1 MRTIIRLPS
10 FPSTGADFI
19 YTSTAMYI
27 SDFVSYLRYEQNRS
41 PLTVEA
47 YERDLL
53 QFIDWLTCF
62 HPERFDPCDVT
73 LNDIRAWLAS
83 LARTD
88 NTPRTLRRKAQSLR
102 AFFRHLLKKGAITIN
117 PAADLSL
124 PKLPKRLPD
133 VVRADEIESILS
145 PMDEALAE
153 TPDNETLVRDD
164 LIVEMLYTL
173 GIRRAEL
180 MAISDC
186 DISPS
191 AGEIKITGKRAKQR
205 VVPVPAKLMQKIELW
220 QKLRDSLWAEL
231 PSPTPLLVVKGK
243 RITPQQIYRSVKK
256 TLASSSARKKS
267 PHALRHSFATA
278 MLNEGA
284 DIDSVKEFLG
294 HASLSTTQIYT
305 HISFA
310 EMKQAYTLAHPRAKK
325 KNQD

>member
-1 MRTIIRLPS
+1 
-10 FPSTGADFI
+10 
-19 YTSTAMYI
+19 MYI
-27 SDFVSYLRYEQNRS
+27 SEFLSYLRHEQNRS
-41 PLTVEA
+41 PLTAEA
-47 YERDLL
+47 YGRDLR
-53 QFIDWLTCF
+53 QFADWLTGSN
-62 HPERFDPCDVT
+62 PGRFAPRDVT

-83 LARTD
+83 LARTGD
-88 NTPRTLRRKAQSLR
+88 SPRTLRRKAQSLR
-102 AFFRHLLKKGAITIN
+102 AFFRHLLKKGEIAVN
-117 PAADLSL
+117 PAAGLSL

-145 PMDEALAE
+145 PMDEALADD
-153 TPDNETLVRDD
+153 PGNETLVRDN
-164 LIVEMLYTL
+164 LILEMLYAL

-205 VVPVPAKLMQKIELW
+205 VVPVPAKLLQKIENW
-220 QKLRDSLWAEL
+220 QKLRDSLWDAL

-243 RITPQQIYRSVKK
+243 RITPRQIYLSVKK
-256 TLASSSARKKS
+256 SLASSSARKKS
-267 PHALRHSFATA
+267 PHAIRHSFATA

-294 HASLSTTQIYT
+294 HVSLSTTQIYT

-310 EMKQAYTLAHPRAKK
+310 EMKQAYASAHPRAKK
-325 KNQD
+325 K

>member
-10 FPSTGADFI
+10 FSSTGADFI

-62 HPERFDPCDVT
+62 HPERFDPRDVT
-73 LNDIRAWLAS
+73 LNDIRAWLTS

-164 LIVEMLYTL
+164 IYPRHQAGGTHGHQRLRHKPF
-173 GIRRAEL
+173 RRRN
-180 MAISDC
+180 
-186 DISPS
+186 
-191 AGEIKITGKRAKQR
+191 KNH
-205 VVPVPAKLMQKIELW
+205 
-220 QKLRDSLWAEL
+220 
-231 PSPTPLLVVKGK
+231 
-243 RITPQQIYRSVKK
+243 
-256 TLASSSARKKS
+256 RKKGQTTCRAR
-267 PHALRHSFATA
+267 PRQAHAKNRA
-278 MLNEGA
+278 M
-284 DIDSVKEFLG
+284 
-294 HASLSTTQIYT
+294 
-305 HISFA
+305 A
-310 EMKQAYTLAHPRAKK
+310 ETS
-325 KNQD
+325 